1 MIEVNKNQNVDFDK
15 GDLLEVNDNDIDISD
30 ILDYP
35 TYDEVDEIEAVI
47 YIENMINKN
56 L

>member
-1 MIEVNKNQNVDFDK
+1 MLEVNNQNIDYDK
-15 GDLLEVNDNDIDISD
+15 GDLLELNSNDIHISD
-30 ILDYP
+30 ILEYHL
-35 TYDEVDEIEAVI
+35 YDGVDEIEAVI

>member
-1 MIEVNKNQNVDFDK
+1 MLEENKNQNVDFDK
-15 GDLLEVNDNDIDISD
+15 GDLLELNINDILISD
-30 ILDYP
+30 IIDYP
-35 TYDEVDEIEAVI
+35 SYDEVDEIEAVI